1 MFEKRQGEIYR
12 IWFINDPS
20 GKSYIGQ
27 TVTGARNRVRQHIA
41 EAFDGNK
48 GGCPLLDKATRKFG
62 SDNMRFEILSNNIYT
77 REALDAAE
85 KFWIREYNSQ
95 APNGYNV
102 KAGGQGGDGGYIPA
116 GSNNIGVTGIFEN
129 PIAAYVARSVLDKTT
144 LSSQTK
150 GFIGKV
156 LGL

>member
-12 IWFINDPS
+12 IWFVNDPS
-20 GKSYIGQ
+20 GKCYVGQ
-27 TVTGARNRVRQHIA
+27 TVVGARNRVRQHIA
-41 EAFDGNK
+41 EAFDKDK

-85 KFWIREYNSQ
+85 KFWIREYNCQ
-95 APNGYNV
+95 APNGYNI
-102 KAGGQGGDGGYIPA
+102 KAGGQGGDSGYIPTA
-116 GSNNIGVTGIFEN
+116 SNNIGITGIFEH
-129 PIAAYVARSVLDKTT
+129 PLAAYVARGVLDKAKV
-144 LSSQTK
+144 SSQTK
-150 GFIGKV
+150 GFIGQL